1 MKTGMRLSMAGLAA
15 VSSVSYLAA
24 QEADSRPN
32 IIIILADDL
41 GYGDLG
47 CYGHPMIK
55 TPNLDRMASEGLRM
69 TQFYSAA
76 GVSTPSR
83 AALLTGRYPV
93 RTGMYGDEWSVLYWD
108 APEGLP
114 TDEVTF
120 AQIINEGGY
129 DTSCVGKWHLGKDA
143 PYLPAD
149 FGFDYW
155 FGVPYANNFKPLPLY
170 ESVNSGKAERLEENV
185 EQSNL
190 TRRYTEKV
198 KELIRG
204 RDEDP
209 FLIYYASH
217 APHVPLA
224 ASQDFEGK
232 SRRGKYGDVVEEL
245 DWSVGEILKE
255 LKKEGI
261 DDNTMVL
268 FTSDNGP
275 WLSMK
280 MRGGSSGLLRGG
292 KGAAWEGGFRVPAI
306 VRYPG
311 VVPQGSVCYNVAGMI
326 DIFPTVLGMCGCSS
340 PGDRVID
347 GVDLMPMLTKPKTVV
362 RKEFAYWCG
371 STLRAVR
378 NGRWKLVCVPYKEWF
393 IEHGEDPSEM
403 RPLLF
408 NIEFDPSE
416 NVDLSARRPEILEQ
430 MMNLRDEM
438 IRNTQIR
445 PSVNDLRPVRREKK

>member
-1 MKTGMRLSMAGLAA
+1 MKNGMRLSMASLAA
-15 VSSVSYLAA
+15 MSSVSCLAA
-24 QEADSRPN
+24 QEADTRPN
-32 IIIILADDL
+32 VIIILADDL

-47 CYGHPMIK
+47 CYGHPIIK
-55 TPNLDRMASEGLRM
+55 TPNLDRMASEGMRM

-83 AALLTGRYPV
+83 ASLLTGRYPV

-114 TDEVTF
+114 SDELTF

-170 ESVNSGKAERLEENV
+170 ESVDGGNAVLLEENV
-185 EQSNL
+185 EQGAL

-198 KELIRG
+198 KEIIRE

-217 APHVPLA
+217 APHVPLTVTKE
-224 ASQDFEGK
+224 FEGK
-232 SRRGKYGDVVEEL
+232 SRRGRYGDVVEEL

-261 DDNTMVL
+261 DDRTLVL

-311 VVPQGSVCYNVAGMI
+311 VVPQGTTCYNIAGMI
-326 DIFPTVLGMCGCSS
+326 DIFPTVLSLSGLDMPEG
-340 PGDRVID
+340 RVID
-347 GVDLMPMLTKPKTVV
+347 GVDMTPMLTSPKTVV

-371 STLRAVR
+371 SSLRAVR
-378 NGRWKLVCVPYKEWF
+378 KGKWKLVYQPYKEWF
-393 IEHGEDPSEM
+393 IENGEDASQM

-408 NIEFDPSE
+408 NIENDPSE
-416 NVDLSARRPEILEQ
+416 RIDLSERRPEILEQ
-430 MMNLRDEM
+430 MLKLRNEM
-438 IRNTQIR
+438 LESTDIR
-445 PSVNDLRPVRREKK
+445 PSVNDLRPVRRENK